1 MLDKKKKTK
10 RVKEKRNLSIL
21 NCGDTVV
28 IKNRSAIAGGVMGS
42 VILGFMAVVMFILR
56 EAWDEALF
64 WGVFAF
70 VVLSTAYML
79 ANALFGKIVLNSPER
94 LMIVYFP
101 FKIEYKF
108 SDINYIDIR
117 SSKPK
122 DGIITHRVSIL
133 MGKGKSSVDITT
145 TSLSQAQELS
155 ALLRGMLDNGA
166 MEYPEG
172 NEEPFVYD
180 GEKPK
185 KRLSVFNKK
194 KKTDEPVRDDAVEFS
209 PIKKAKDEQTNDV
222 AAADEM
228 ADNTEGQKIEAE
240 LLNSTS
246 DSTTD
251 K

>member
-1 MLDKKKKTK
+1 MKNSKSKKQKI
-10 RVKEKRNLSIL
+10 KERKNLSII
-21 NCGDTVV
+21 NCGDKVV
-28 IKNRSAIAGGVMGS
+28 IKDRSRVASS
-42 VILGFMAVVMFILR
+42 VLWSIILAFLSSLIFILKDAR
-56 EAWDEALF
+56 NEAIFWVPFLF
-64 WGVFAF
+64 VAF
-70 VVLSTAYML
+70 STVYML
-79 ANALFGKIVLNSPER
+79 ANAIFGKIVLDALEMS
-94 LMIVYFP
+94 ITVYIP

-108 SDINYIDIR
+108 SDVNYVDIR